1 MKHKQTHF
9 CFYKKVVS
17 RNHFPLQN
25 QIKRE
30 CFRLFTKWSPE
41 TTFFVFVFRFFLIL
55 FFFSFFCLNKH
66 TQVVAKTNRGWQRR
80 QNKISRETEG
90 GKVGKQKHLTANSAD
105 P

>member
-1 MKHKQTHF
+1 MFSIVYEMVTGNHIF
-9 CFYKKVVS
+9 CF
-17 RNHFPLQN
+17 
-25 QIKRE
+25 
-30 CFRLFTKWSPE
+30 CFSF
-41 TTFFVFVFRFFLIL
+41 FFLF

-80 QNKISRETEG
+80 QKQISRETEG